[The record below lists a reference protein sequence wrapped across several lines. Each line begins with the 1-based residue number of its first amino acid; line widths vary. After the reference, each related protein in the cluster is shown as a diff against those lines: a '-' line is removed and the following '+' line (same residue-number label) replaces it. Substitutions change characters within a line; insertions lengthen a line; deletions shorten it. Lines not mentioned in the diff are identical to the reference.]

1 MVMGDGLDYFFSY
14 SDLLVY
20 ILMLKDKLRILAYKE
35 FIDKNKFFF

>member
-1 MVMGDGLDYFFSY
+1 MVMGDGLDYFLSY

-20 ILMLKDKLRILAYKE
+20 ILMLKDKLRILVYKE

>member
-1 MVMGDGLDYFFSY
+1 MVMGDGLDYFLSY

-20 ILMLKDKLRILAYKE
+20 ILMLKDKLCILVYKE

>member
-1 MVMGDGLDYFFSY
+1 MVMGDGLDYFSSY

-20 ILMLKDKLRILAYKE
+20 ILMLKDKLRILVYKE